1 MWDIRLPIS
10 CRNFPPRPSSQR
22 SRIPAT
28 SICSF
33 KIFPMA
39 IASWRSRRLPG
50 PSTSRYSFNHR
61 RWPRIRVGRAV
72 QRPIGQHSSE
82 KINTV
87 SIPKLI
93 ELSGQERIS
102 VLKIDIERAE
112 RELFSACVD
121 EWLDRIDTSSSSF
134 TGRNVPSCSLMRC
147 AIRK

>member
-1 MWDIRLPIS
+1 
-10 CRNFPPRPSSQR
+10 
-22 SRIPAT
+22 
-28 SICSF
+28 
-33 KIFPMA
+33 
-39 IASWRSRRLPG
+39 
-50 PSTSRYSFNHR
+50 
-61 RWPRIRVGRAV
+61 VGRAA

>member
-1 MWDIRLPIS
+1 
-10 CRNFPPRPSSQR
+10 
-22 SRIPAT
+22 
-28 SICSF
+28 
-33 KIFPMA
+33 
-39 IASWRSRRLPG
+39 
-50 PSTSRYSFNHR
+50 
-61 RWPRIRVGRAV
+61 
-72 QRPIGQHSSE
+72 
-82 KINTV
+82 V